1 MRTKHIIV
9 SAAFLTLSSVAFA
22 QTQIQKEL
30 NDFILSASSL
40 ETRSALTKTPY
51 TPDQLPQV
59 VVNDAGEAFELRKRD
74 IDVKATPGPDMFA
87 TDATTIF
94 PGAVVF
100 ADTDLADGRPTLVGL
115 PAGTADIFVEFN
127 TGSTVPSEQITL
139 TSKEVSNYI
148 YRVLRDANN
157 LYAPPVNLN
166 VQTKY
171 CSSTSEVAY
180 AIGCDAKYLTNKVK
194 VDTKTTKNETK
205 IISVQ
210 DFTQKYFTVSV
221 TPHSSKELY
230 KYFGNV
236 TKAEF
241 SNRVG
246 NRAIAVINSV
256 TYGRRAYAF
265 QSYSTSDMTFT
276 GTESAK
282 VNAGG
287 VSVNA
292 SSAQNI
298 AKRSKTDDNFVFI
311 LGGSIKP
318 AQKVL
323 KGTPIREAFSESEE
337 DLKIGP
343 SNQGVPIAFTARFLA
358 TGRQATAMATG
369 KTTEVS
375 YVKMPKRVDW
385 EVKNNA
391 DVAGK
396 CVKFKDMYNVA
407 VVKFNSAKNEYYIAK
422 IHQGSG
428 NYGDSRYVGYNE
440 IQYGSKGSTSRRHA
454 PEESDMK
461 KIGVNMDEAYIYGP
475 VFYTVRSRTAEG
487 QNWSESDQ
495 GYFDVSSCNGSARIV
510 IEGSA
515 LAGSKRKPYV
525 HSSSNPKP
533 IH

>member
-1 MRTKHIIV
+1 MKTKLLLA
-9 SAAFLTLSSVAFA
+9 SAALLALSLTATA
-22 QTQIQKEL
+22 QNATQTEL
-30 NDFILSASSL
+30 NNYLLSQSSL
-40 ETRSALTKTPY
+40 ETKDALTKTPY
-51 TPDQLPQV
+51 KADQLPQV

-74 IDVKATPGPDMFA
+74 VDVKATAGPDMFA

-127 TGSTVPSEQITL
+127 TGVSVPSEQITL
-139 TSKEVSNYI
+139 TNKEVSNYI

-166 VQTKY
+166 AQTKY

-180 AIGCDAKYLTNKVK
+180 AIGCDAKYLANKVK

-210 DFTQKYFTVSV
+210 DFTQKYYTVSV
-221 TPHSSKELY
+221 TPHSTKELY

-236 TKAEF
+236 SKSEF
-241 SNRVG
+241 INRVG
-246 NRAIAVINSV
+246 NRKIAVINSV

-282 VNAGG
+282 VSAGA
-287 VSVNA
+287 VTVNA

-298 AKRSKTDDNFVFI
+298 AKRSTTDDNFVFI
-311 LGGSIKP
+311 LGGSVKP

-323 KGTPIREAFSESEE
+323 KGTPIREAFTESEE

-358 TGRQATAMATG
+358 SGRQATAKATG

-375 YVKMPKRVDW
+375 YVKMPKRVDF

-391 DVAGK
+391 NVAGE

-407 VVKFNSAKNEYYIAK
+407 VVRFDSAKQEYVIDKVYK
-422 IHQGSG
+422 GSG
-428 NYGDSRYVGYNE
+428 EYGDKRYVGYNE
-440 IQYGSKGSTSRRHA
+440 IKYSSKGTVSRRHA
-454 PEESDMK
+454 PEEGDMK
-461 KIGVNMDEAYIYGP
+461 KLGVSMDQAYIYGP
-475 VFYTVRSRTAEG
+475 VFYTVRSRTAAG
-487 QNWSESDQ
+487 QDWSESDQ
-495 GYFDVSSCNGSARIV
+495 GYLDVTSCNGKATIN